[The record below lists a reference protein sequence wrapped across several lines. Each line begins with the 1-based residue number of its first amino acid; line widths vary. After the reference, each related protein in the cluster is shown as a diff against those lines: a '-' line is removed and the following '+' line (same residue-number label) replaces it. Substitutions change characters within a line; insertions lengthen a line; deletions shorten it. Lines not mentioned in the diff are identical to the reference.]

1 MSRVG
6 LTVFVSGE
14 GTNLKALISAIVNNI
29 LPCKIDHVISNKDC
43 SAVFLARD
51 NNIKTNVLHWNSKL
65 ESREEYDAKLVSLVK
80 NVTKNTDNHII
91 VLAGWMHILS
101 ETFTSKFP
109 NILNLHPAL
118 PGQFDGSPDAIN
130 DAFKLYQEGKRDG
143 FGIMTHRVTKNVDQ
157 GELISSMHVDTLPDQ
172 LSSDEFRASLRLYEK
187 GCLIQGV
194 LNLINIMNI
203 KRIEKLQSQDPIDI
217 NPYFGKVRTVRD
229 MGNGEL
235 LLTASDKLSAFN
247 KHRCI
252 VPGKGK
258 YLNYMS
264 EWWLKKT
271 RHIIDNHLLWSNG
284 KHMVVRKTKR
294 VPLEI
299 VVRGY
304 LTGSSKTSIW
314 KMYEQGKRRM
324 YDIDFP
330 DGMKQHQKLDKPIL
344 TPTTKDDDDLPI
356 TPAEIIKQK
365 LLTQDEWDYISS
377 VALKLFEYGSKIS
390 DKMGLCLVDTKY
402 EFGWVDDKIIL
413 IDEVHTCDSSRYWIK
428 QNLPYSES
436 PPKKIDKDMVRDWL
450 STNCEDVYKD
460 DIEIPQPVI
469 NEVSQAY
476 LTYVFKLCEIDNK
489 DAFKLVDDHITDSWS
504 HYEVRDEYNTFHCK
518 NRVHIISGSI
528 TDKPFVTKIQSE
540 LNKRGI
546 RNVYTAC
553 SAHKNT
559 QEAIDLIKK
568 TDDSGKFMVWV
579 TVAGRSNALSGV
591 VAANSRYPVIAC
603 PPFKDKDDMMVN
615 INSTLQMP
623 SKVPVMTILEP
634 GNVALAIEKIF
645 QRD

>member
-14 GTNLKALISAIVNNI
+14 GTNLKAIINAIVNNI
-29 LPCKIDHVISNKDC
+29 LPCKVNHVISNKEC
-43 SAVFLARD
+43 PAIFLARD
-51 NNIKTNVLHWNSKL
+51 NNIKSNFVVWNSKE

-80 NVTKNTDNHII
+80 SVAEQKPDDLI
-91 VLAGWMHILS
+91 VLAGWMHIFT
-101 ETFTSKFP
+101 ETFTNAFP
-109 NILNLHPAL
+109 NIINLHPAL
-118 PGQFDGSPDAIN
+118 PGQFDGSPDAIG
-130 DAFKLYQEGKRDG
+130 DAFKLYQEGIRHG
-143 FGIMTHRVTKNVDQ
+143 FGTMTHRVIKDVDK
-157 GELISSMHVDTLPDQ
+157 GEVLSTMHIDEIPDS
-172 LSSDEFRASLRLYEK
+172 LTSDEFRAVVRSFEK
-187 GCLIQGV
+187 GCLIQGI
-194 LNLINIMNI
+194 LRLIDIVNIR
-203 KRIEKLQSQDPIDI
+203 KTQKALSKDPIDI
-217 NPYFGKVRTVRD
+217 KPYFGKVRTVRD
-229 MGNGEL
+229 IGNDEL

-252 VPGKGK
+252 VPNKGK

-271 RHIIDNHLLWSNG
+271 RHIIDNHLLWSSG

-314 KMYEQGKRRM
+314 KMYEQGERRM

-344 TPTTKDDDDLPI
+344 TPTTKDEDDLPI
-356 TPAEIIKQK
+356 TPAEILEQK
-365 LLTQDEWDYISS
+365 LLTPDEWDYISS
-377 VALKLFEYGSKIS
+377 TALRLFEYGSKIS
-390 DKMGLCLVDTKY
+390 DNMGLCLVDTKY
-402 EFGWVDDKIIL
+402 EFGWVDGKIIL
-413 IDEVHTCDSSRYWIK
+413 IDEIHTCDSSRYWIK
-428 QNLPYSES
+428 QDVPYSES

-450 STNCEDVYKD
+450 TQNCNDVYTDELEVPKD
-460 DIEIPQPVI
+460 VI
-469 NEVSQAY
+469 NDVSQAY
-476 LTYVFKLCEIDNK
+476 LEYVLKLCEIDNR
-489 DAFKLVDDHITDSWS
+489 DAYKLVDDNETDSWS
-504 HYEVRDEYNTFHCK
+504 HYEVRDEYNEFHAK
-518 NRVHIISGSI
+518 NRVHIISGST
-528 TDKPFVTKIQSE
+528 TDTPFVAKIQSE
-540 LNKRGI
+540 LNKKGI

-559 QEAIDLIKK
+559 QEAIDLINK

-591 VAANSRYPVIAC
+591 VAANSKYPVIAC